1 MCRRGEHRLLDK
13 NAAIVVV
20 GAGAIGGVT
29 AASLKTAGWNVQLV
43 CKHREIADL
52 AMSTGLS
59 ITGINGSR
67 TVRLDAVPAIA
78 DLAGAKDL
86 VLLATKATDC
96 VAAASDLLPF
106 LKPDAVVVSLQ
117 NGICEED
124 IAAVVGRD
132 RVMGCVVGWG
142 ASMLGPGKLE
152 ITSGGDFIV
161 GNIYHQPDDNLPFV
175 RDLLDNVVP
184 ARISANIMGELY
196 AKLIINSCINSLGVI
211 VGVRLGK
218 LLANHKVR
226 RIFIALMRE
235 AMAVAAALGIK
246 VAKGGG
252 GKLDYYAFLEDDG
265 FLKNLKRHLFIRAIG
280 FKYRRIKSS
289 SLQSIERGRRTEID
303 YLNGYIVDRGE
314 ASGVAVPVNTAV
326 VAMIKQIETGS
337 RKMGPANLENA
348 AFGDL

>member
-1 MCRRGEHRLLDK
+1 MLDH
-13 NAAIVVV
+13 NADITVV

-29 AASLKTAGWNVQLV
+29 AAALKTAGRKVHLV

-59 ITGINGSR
+59 ISGIKGDR
-67 TVRLDAVPAIA
+67 TVRLDAVPTIA
-78 DLAGAKDL
+78 DLPGPQDL

-96 VAAASDLLPF
+96 VAAATDLLPF

-117 NGICEED
+117 NGICEDD

-132 RVMGCVVGWG
+132 RTLGCVVGWG
-142 ASMLGPGKLE
+142 ASMLGPGRLE
-152 ITSGGDFIV
+152 ITSEGDFIV
-161 GNIYHQPDDNLPFV
+161 GDLANRPDDNLPFV

-184 ARISANIMGELY
+184 ARISGNIMGELY

-218 LLANHKVR
+218 LLANRKVR
-226 RIFIALMRE
+226 RIFIAIMRE
-235 AMAVAAALGIK
+235 AMAVAAALEIK
-246 VAKGGG
+246 VEKGGG

-265 FLKNLKRHLFIRAIG
+265 FVKNLRRHLFIRAIG

-289 SLQSIERGRRTEID
+289 SLQSLERGRRTEID
-303 YLNGYIVDRGE
+303 YLNGYIVDRGNE
-314 ASGVAVPVNTAV
+314 KGVAVPVNTAV
-326 VAMIKQIETGS
+326 VAMIKEIEDGRRQMAWTNLDD
-337 RKMGPANLENA
+337 PA
-348 AFGDL
+348 FRGV

>member
-1 MCRRGEHRLLDK
+1 MLDK
-13 NAAIVVV
+13 NADIVVV

-29 AASLKTAGWNVQLV
+29 AAALKTANWNVQLV

-59 ITGINGSR
+59 ITGINGNR
-67 TVRLDAVPAIA
+67 MVRLDAVPAIA
-78 DLAGAKDL
+78 DLAGPKDL

-96 VAAASDLLPF
+96 VAAANDLLPF

-142 ASMLGPGKLE
+142 ASMLGPGQLE

-161 GNIYHQPDDNLPFV
+161 GNIDNQTDDNLPFV

-184 ARISANIMGELY
+184 ARVS
-196 AKLIINSCINSLGVI
+196 
-211 VGVRLGK
+211 
-218 LLANHKVR
+218 
-226 RIFIALMRE
+226 
-235 AMAVAAALGIK
+235 
-246 VAKGGG
+246 
-252 GKLDYYAFLEDDG
+252 D
-265 FLKNLKRHLFIRAIG
+265 
-280 FKYRRIKSS
+280 
-289 SLQSIERGRRTEID
+289 
-303 YLNGYIVDRGE
+303 NGYIVDRGE

-337 RKMGPANLENA
+337 RKMGPANLEDA
-348 AFGDL
+348 AFSDL